1 MDVSI
6 TCVCPPKDGEVRHQD
21 GDTVVL
27 RDKLDFT
34 IAVTMQETMTML
46 PNTASPEER
55 LAAIDTAYLLYGIE
69 SWTLTDG
76 KGRIPL
82 SRETI
87 TTYLLGDIAASMDVF
102 AVAEEMYNPVV
113 LLPLVKRGLSSS
125 SSTPT
130 TGSTSAPTS
139 SQAKPRR
146 RPSPSSTTTTRT
158 GGTATTSGLPDGD
171 SKSSPSLVSV
181 A

>member
-1 MDVSI
+1 
-6 TCVCPPKDGEVRHQD
+6 
-21 GDTVVL
+21 
-27 RDKLDFT
+27 
-34 IAVTMQETMTML
+34 ML
-46 PNTASPEER
+46 PPGASPEER

-69 SWTLTDG
+69 SWTLVDG
-76 KGRIPL
+76 KGRVPV

-87 TTYLLGDIAASMDVF
+87 TTHLLGDIAAAMDVF

-113 LLPLVKRGLSSS
+113 LFPLVRRGLSSS

-130 TGSTSAPTS
+130 TESTSAPTS
-139 SQAKPRR
+139 SQAKPPK

-158 GGTATTSGLPDGD
+158 GGTATTSELPGGG
-171 SKSSPSLVSV
+171 SKSSPNLVSV